1 MSFDIYG
8 QNLRRGYCEV
18 HPDVPEEYPCF
29 YCRQDYENHRKQKEE
44 YELAIAE
51 QENFG
56 HRRTLQ
62 HLQELLQAEYFKLIA
77 LVRSLKS

>member
-29 YCRQDYENHRKQKEE
+29 FCRQKYDNNKRQKEE
-44 YELAIAE
+44 YDRDMAMQE
-51 QENFG
+51 QEYYIE
-56 HRRTLQ
+56 Q
-62 HLQELLQAEYFKLIA
+62 HIHYEIGLC
-77 LVRSLKS
+77 LV

>member
-8 QNLRRGYCEV
+8 KNLRRGYCEV

-44 YELAIAE
+44 YELAMVE
-51 QENFG
+51 QENEYYIE
-56 HRRTLQ
+56 Q
-62 HLQELLQAEYFKLIA
+62 HIRYEIRLC
-77 LVRSLKS
+77 LV

>member
-51 QENFG
+51 QENEYY
-56 HRRTLQ
+56 LEQ
-62 HLQELLQAEYFKLIA
+62 HIRYEIGLC
-77 LVRSLKS
+77 LV